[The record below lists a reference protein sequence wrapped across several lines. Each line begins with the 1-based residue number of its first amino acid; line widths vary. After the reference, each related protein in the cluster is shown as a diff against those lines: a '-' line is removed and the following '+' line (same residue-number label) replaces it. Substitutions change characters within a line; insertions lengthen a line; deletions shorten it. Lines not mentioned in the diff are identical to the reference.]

1 MLEWV
6 FVILES
12 SKIHKGLE
20 RRSLRSSKTQQNS
33 ENKFLIYP
41 PQQLTTL
48 SVLGKAQYMEMLS
61 KQSQPL
67 WPYTG
72 LAWKGH
78 FHLWIGF
85 KVTTEIFLF
94 VLLRLLEETILLG
107 SLKRAVGSSQ
117 KLTKIHLLCLLS
129 PENISFPCLVAPS
142 ETLLWPPRHDFLSP
156 DFRSCALSSRW
167 CQFPIPRLVIFRESA
182 PAL

>member
-12 SKIHKGLE
+12 SKVHKGLE
-20 RRSLRSSKTQQNS
+20 RRSLRWSKTQQNS

-85 KVTTEIFLF
+85 KVTTEFFCLSSWGCWKKQSSWGVSRELLVPPKNLQKSTRF
-94 VLLRLLEETILLG
+94 VCCH
-107 SLKRAVGSSQ
+107 LK
-117 KLTKIHLLCLLS
+117 T
-129 PENISFPCLVAPS
+129 SFPCLVASS